1 MKRFI
6 KKHRYTCVLVLVFIL
21 LVILGLKVKELL
33 IPDEGKASYGERL
46 KNIEKYPLT
55 DEMYAKVDEEYKA
68 NKKVVKIEHRLQ
80 GKVLNYFITVDND
93 LSIKDAKAI
102 GEKLITLFDEDTLS
116 YYSIQIYLIK
126 EDEAQNNFPIIGM
139 KNPLSKN
146 VSWTKDR
153 AIVKSDENE
162 E

>member
-46 KNIEKYPLT
+46 KNIEKHPLT
-55 DEMYAKVDEEYKA
+55 NEMYEKVDEEYKA

>member
-1 MKRFI
+1 MKKFI

-46 KNIEKYPLT
+46 KNIEKHPLT
-55 DEMYAKVDEEYKA
+55 NEMYEKVDEEYKA

>member
-6 KKHRYTCVLVLVFIL
+6 KRHRYTCVLVLVFIL

-33 IPDEGKASYGERL
+33 VPDEGKASYGERL
-46 KNIEKYPLT
+46 KNIDKYPIT

-68 NKKVVKIEHRLQ
+68 NKNVVKIEHRLQ
-80 GKVLNYFITVDND
+80 GKVLNYFITVDDN

-102 GEKLITLFDEDTLS
+102 GDKLITLFDEDTLS

-126 EDEAQNNFPIIGM
+126 EDETKNNFPIIGM

-153 AIVKSDENE
+153 AIVESDQNE